1 MARCPHCSG
10 ASILESPNIFF
21 SQTISVDKQMGKIP
35 KISHVCLIFFSGSH
49 IFYENK
55 QINIQE
61 RGKCGKLGIAMPAL
75 PGQKISTWVCIL
87 GNRFTAPGH
96 YPDRDG
102 VGPAVRFSANQEINR
117 TRSSNFTLSGTWLH
131 PFLFLTI
138 NNVASTA

>member
-87 GNRFTAPGH
+87 GNRFTAPGIIQTAMEWVPLSRGSRCSLLRESRDKSNTKFQF
-96 YPDRDG
+96 YPFG
-102 VGPAVRFSANQEINR
+102 HLAPPVSVPN
-117 TRSSNFTLSGTWLH
+117 H
-131 PFLFLTI
+131 K
-138 NNVASTA
+138 